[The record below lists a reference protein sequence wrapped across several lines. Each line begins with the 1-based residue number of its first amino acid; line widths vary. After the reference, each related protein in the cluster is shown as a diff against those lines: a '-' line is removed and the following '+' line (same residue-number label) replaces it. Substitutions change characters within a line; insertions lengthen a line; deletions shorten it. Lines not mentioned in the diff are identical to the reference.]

1 MGCGSKLGDLF
12 YLADAL
18 IATNDSGQTL
28 SYTSAQITWSPE
40 TDLDIPEDVR
50 ARLYQMHGE
59 GQISE
64 EAFQALLAL
73 AEQGQLRPADL
84 AVHQVRAR
92 RGAAQK
98 GDAAIGNALRGIRS
112 RLEQLQQPRTGS
124 KKVLADLENRL
135 RELDERIAAKEQAAR
150 QVVANDEETAR
161 RYLADKVELAR
172 SRVRLADQAQALRI
186 DLTRLDD
193 LSVQLEAKVIELESV
208 QARSVTA
215 QVFR

>member
-1 MGCGSKLGDLF
+1 MGCGSILGDLF

-28 SYTSAQITWSPE
+28 PYTSAPIAWSPR
-40 TDLDIPEDVR
+40 TGLDIPGDVR
-50 ARLYQMHGE
+50 AHLYQMHGE
-59 GQISE
+59 GHVSE
-64 EAFQALLAL
+64 EVFQALLAL
-73 AEQGQLRPADL
+73 AEQGHLRPADL

-98 GDAAIGNALRGIRS
+98 GDAAIGNALSGIRS
-112 RLEQLQQPRTGS
+112 RLDQMHLARADSE
-124 KKVLADLENRL
+124 KVLADLENRL

-150 QVVANDEETAR
+150 QVVAQDEETAR
-161 RYLADKVELAR
+161 RYLADKVELAG
-172 SRVRLADQAQALRI
+172 SHVRLADQAHALRT
-186 DLTRLDD
+186 DLSRLDD

-215 QVFR
+215 QFFR

>member
-28 SYTSAQITWSPE
+28 PYTSAQITWSPE
-40 TDLDIPEDVR
+40 TDLDIPEVVR

-73 AEQGQLRPADL
+73 AEQGQLRQADL

-92 RGAAQK
+92 RRAAQK
-98 GDAAIGNALRGIRS
+98 SDAAIGNALRGIRS
-112 RLEQLQQPRTGS
+112 RLEQLQQARTGPP
-124 KKVLADLENRL
+124 KKAGGPGKTNPR
-135 RELDERIAAKEQAAR
+135 A
-150 QVVANDEETAR
+150 
-161 RYLADKVELAR
+161 
-172 SRVRLADQAQALRI
+172 SG
-186 DLTRLDD
+186 
-193 LSVQLEAKVIELESV
+193 
-208 QARSVTA
+208 
-215 QVFR
+215 